1 VTFTEREPLRGS
13 RFYEERW
20 ERAGTRDAE
29 GQETLS
35 VVGNL
40 DGDWRVERL
49 SGPVPMPFVWKR
61 IRAGRGTTRVSPR
74 LRRRRGLPLEPKLPF
89 RLEQREGHVALIYL
103 GPLSF
108 LVDELR
114 LEEDGSWL
122 GRANAAGVRY
132 AWFRMV
138 PVESTINPARG
149 IRNPE

>member
-1 VTFTEREPLRGS
+1 VSFTEHEPRGS
-13 RFYEERW
+13 SRLYKERW
-20 ERAGTRDAE
+20 ERAGARDTEA
-29 GQETLS
+29 QKSLS

-61 IRAGRGTTRVSPR
+61 IRAGRGTTRVSPP
-74 LRRRRGLPLEPKLPF
+74 LRRRSGLPLEPKLPF
-89 RLEQREGHVALIYL
+89 RLEQRKEHVALIYL

-108 LVDELR
+108 LIDELR

-122 GRANAAGVRY
+122 GRANAAGIRY

-138 PVESTINPARG
+138 PIESTINPASG
-149 IRNPE
+149 IRNPG